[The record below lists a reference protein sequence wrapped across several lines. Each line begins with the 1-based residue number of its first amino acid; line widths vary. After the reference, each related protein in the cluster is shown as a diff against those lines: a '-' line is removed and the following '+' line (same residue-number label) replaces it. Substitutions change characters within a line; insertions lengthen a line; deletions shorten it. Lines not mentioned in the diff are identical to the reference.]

1 VKEVARTWKDI
12 SDYSHVFPCGVTL
25 CLPCGPAGAMGPQ
38 SLKYRVIFGELVW
51 MLNSDGDRDGC
62 WRLAEKF
69 SLGWPAF
76 TEAVIGALIQDR
88 NAGWHRAWAEYWR
101 RLARRRLGA
110 SKARQL
116 PDYHRAKELFIA
128 GVLHDLVVLWRA
140 GCRLSRCRFGH
151 YFFTRSRRGPL
162 PGVCPIHWP
171 LANQERVH
179 RQRHAKA
186 ARTR

>member
-1 VKEVARTWKDI
+1 MKEVARTWKDI

-151 YFFTRSRRGPL
+151 LFFSRSRRGPL
-162 PGVCPIHWP
+162 PRVCPIHWP